1 MVSLDVFNQDAFTTM
16 ELTSYVD
23 KVPFQPT
30 GIGDLDLFED
40 LPVRTTFL
48 MVEERDQRLVVIPTS
63 DRGAPATERQTEKRK
78 ARYFEIPRL
87 SHGDTVY
94 ASELQNVRAFGTQTD
109 LMQVQD
115 EVNRRLAGPTG
126 LTANMEYTW
135 ELHRLGAIQGMLLDS
150 DGSVIRNWFDEF
162 EISQP
167 AEIGF
172 ALDAADPA
180 LGSLRIQ
187 CNQIVRAMMRAAQG
201 AWLPSTR
208 VMAMCGDDFWDKLIT
223 HKDVLTTYFNWEA
236 ARELRKG
243 TAFEAMD
250 FGGISWFNYRGSND
264 NTTVAV
270 GTDKV
275 KFFPA
280 GAPGVFQRA
289 LAPGEAAEWV
299 NTLGKPIYIIPIY
312 DRDRNFWWR
321 MEAYSYPLHICT
333 RPEILRSGRLGS

>member
-1 MVSLDVFNQDAFTTM
+1 MVSLNVFNRDPFTTM

-23 KVPFQPT
+23 KVPFNPT
-30 GIGDLDLFED
+30 GIGDLGLFED
-40 LPVRTTFL
+40 LPIRTSFL
-48 MVEERDQRLVVIPTS
+48 MVEERDQKLVVIPTS
-63 DRGAPATERQTEKRK
+63 PRGAPATERDTEKRK
-78 ARYFEIPRL
+78 ARFFQVPRL
-87 SHGDTVY
+87 AHGDTIY
-94 ASELQNVRAFGTQTD
+94 ATELQNVRAFGTQTE

-115 EVNRRLAGPTG
+115 EVSRRLVGPTG
-126 LTANMEYTW
+126 LTSNMEYTW
-135 ELHRLGAIQGMLLDS
+135 ELHRLGAIQGKLLDA
-150 DGSVIRNWFDEF
+150 DGTVLYDWAQEF
-162 EISQP
+162 EIERP

-172 ALDAADPA
+172 NLTAADPV

-187 CNQIVRAMMRAAQG
+187 CNKIVRAMMRAAQG

-208 VMAMCGDDFWDKLIT
+208 VMAMCGDDFWDALIT

-270 GTDKV
+270 PPDKV
-275 KFFPA
+275 KFFPQ

-289 LAPGEAAEWV
+289 LAPAEAAQWV
-299 NTLGKPIYIIPIY
+299 NTLGKPIYVIPIF

-321 MEAYSYPLHICT
+321 METYSYPLHICT
-333 RPEILRSGRLGS
+333 RPEILQSGRIGA